1 MSTIDAVEEVNTVAG
16 LDSLITKM
24 ATLHSSATP
33 PPIPAKSPLR
43 RLRLTGEWPS
53 PEALND
59 EIETQ
64 VDDESTVSLAYYKA
78 LSQRIDQV
86 LHEIEE
92 AMYSHVTLDQPAV
105 EESRHRRSGSYTSSL
120 YSMGSIS
127 STPSDSVDDSLP
139 SSPTSSTTPYLGSR
153 LQAPHSVKYSDVKP
167 LKAPIVEFSDI
178 PEAEHIWSMIGE
190 LEPYDRQRFSVT
202 ASVQYYTMNQ
212 MFPPHPAVHLPNKAA
227 PAPAPQVHVVVPT
240 RKSSL
245 RRKDR
250 ISRALRR
257 LS

>member
-1 MSTIDAVEEVNTVAG
+1 MSTLGVIEESAE

-24 ATLHSSATP
+24 ATLNSSATP
-33 PPIPAKSPLR
+33 PPIPVKSPLR

-59 EIETQ
+59 EIEAQ
-64 VDDESTVSLAYYKA
+64 VDDESSASLAYYKA

-92 AMYSHVTLDQPAV
+92 AMYSHVTLDTSAV

-120 YSMGSIS
+120 YSMGSMS

-139 SSPTSSTTPYLGSR
+139 TSPTSSASPYQHSR
-153 LQAPHSVKYSDVKP
+153 LPAPQSVKYSDVKP
-167 LKAPIVEFSDI
+167 LKAPTVEFSDI

-202 ASVQYYTMNQ
+202 SPVEYYTMDQ
-212 MFPPHPAVHLPNKAA
+212 MFPPHPAVHLPGKAA
-227 PAPAPQVHVVVPT
+227 TPQPTLSAPHLVVPT

-245 RRKDR
+245 RRKER
-250 ISRALRR
+250 ITRALRR